1 MQLDPEISAMNE
13 TLDALKTLDNG
24 QRKRVVDW
32 ITARYR
38 LTEVSK
44 FQTPEE
50 EKPTEAV
57 EIVQSVE
64 KPVARRRGR
73 KPGPQKARI
82 NALDKT
88 DIRNYETVL
97 DLFSEANVKKVGSKI
112 LLMSAYLQEKL
123 KFEEISSFDI
133 NSRLKRI
140 KHGVTNISTAINGLM
155 KKRPQL
161 LTEVEKP
168 GEDGKPS
175 RRKFRVTEEGL
186 KLARTFLK

>member
-13 TLDALKTLDNG
+13 ALDALKNLDNG

-38 LTEVSK
+38 LNEVSK
-44 FQTPEE
+44 FQSPME
-50 EKPTEAV
+50 EKVTEAV
-57 EIVQSVE
+57 EIIQPAEVPAVS
-64 KPVARRRGR
+64 KRGR
-73 KPGPQKARI
+73 KPGAKKLGGVAGEKDI
-82 NALDKT
+82 T
-88 DIRNYETVL
+88 DYETVL
-97 DLFSEANVKKVGSKI
+97 DLFSESNVKKVSSKI
-112 LLMSAYLQEKL
+112 LLMAAYLQEKL

-140 KHGVTNISTAINGLM
+140 KHGVTNISSAINGLV

-161 LTEVEKP
+161 LAVVEKP
-168 GEDGKPS
+168 GEEEKPS

-186 KLARTFLK
+186 RMVKTFLK

>member
-13 TLDALKTLDNG
+13 ALDALKNLDNG

-44 FQTPEE
+44 FQVLEE
-50 EKPTEAV
+50 EKQTEFKEMVQPV
-57 EIVQSVE
+57 EI
-64 KPVARRRGR
+64 PVVRRRGR
-73 KPGPQKARI
+73 KPGPKKASG
-82 NALDKT
+82 AQGEK
-88 DIRNYETVL
+88 DIKNYETVL
-97 DLFSEANVKKVGSKI
+97 DLFSESNVKKVGSKI

-140 KHGVTNISTAINGLM
+140 KHGVTNISSAINGLM
-155 KKRPQL
+155 KKKPQL

-168 GEDGKPS
+168 GEEGKS
-175 RRKFRVTEEGL
+175 FRRKFRVTEEGI

>member
-13 TLDALKTLDNG
+13 TLDALKNLDNG

-38 LTEVSK
+38 LNEVSK
-44 FQTPEE
+44 FETPEE
-50 EKPTEAV
+50 EKQTETAEIEEPTEKAV
-57 EIVQSVE
+57 GR
-64 KPVARRRGR
+64 KRGR
-73 KPGPQKARI
+73 KPKARKVR
-82 NALDKT
+82 AAGMDKS
-88 DIRNYETVL
+88 DIKNYETVL
-97 DLFSEANVKKVGSKI
+97 DLFSEANVKKVSSKI

-155 KKRPQL
+155 KKSPQL
-161 LTEVEKP
+161 LMEIEKP
-168 GEDGKPS
+168 GEEGKSP

-186 KLARTFLK
+186 KLAKTFLK

>member
-13 TLDALKTLDNG
+13 ALDALKNLDNG

-50 EKPTEAV
+50 EKQTEAV
-57 EIVQSVE
+57 EIFQPVE
-64 KPVARRRGR
+64 KSVGRKRGR
-73 KPGPQKARI
+73 KPGAQKGRPA
-82 NALDKT
+82 ALDKT
-88 DIRNYETVL
+88 DIKNYETVL
-97 DLFSEANVKKVGSKI
+97 DLFSEANVKKVGPKI

-155 KKRPQL
+155 KKEPQL
-161 LTEVEKP
+161 LVEVEKP
-168 GEDGKPS
+168 GEDGKSP

-186 KLARTFLK
+186 KLAETFLK

>member
-13 TLDALKTLDNG
+13 ALDALKNLDNG

-38 LTEVSK
+38 LNEVSK
-44 FQTPEE
+44 FQTPTEE
-50 EKPTEAV
+50 NLTETV
-57 EIVQSVE
+57 EIIQPIE
-64 KPVARRRGR
+64 APVGAKRGR
-73 KPGPQKARI
+73 KPRAKKAGGATGE
-82 NALDKT
+82 N
-88 DIRNYETVL
+88 DITNYETVL
-97 DLFSEANVKKVGSKI
+97 DLFSESNVKKVSSKI

-140 KHGVTNISTAINGLM
+140 KHGVTNISSAINGLV
-155 KKRPQL
+155 KKKPQL
-161 LTEVEKP
+161 LAVVEKP
-168 GEDGKPS
+168 GEDNPS

-186 KLARTFLK
+186 KLVKTFLK

>member
-13 TLDALKTLDNG
+13 ALDALKNLDNE

-38 LTEVSK
+38 LNEVSK
-44 FQTPEE
+44 FQPLSEE
-50 EKPTEAV
+50 TETEEAEIIEPV
-57 EIVQSVE
+57 EI
-64 KPVARRRGR
+64 PTGARRGR
-73 KPGPQKARI
+73 KPGVK
-82 NALDKT
+82 KT
-88 DIRNYETVL
+88 GVPGEKNITDYETVL
-97 DLFSEANVKKVGSKI
+97 DLFSESNVKKVSSKI

-140 KHGVTNISTAINGLM
+140 KHGVTNISSAINGLV

-161 LTEVEKP
+161 LTVVEKP
-168 GEDGKPS
+168 GEEDKPS

-186 KLARTFLK
+186 KLVKTFLK

>member
-50 EKPTEAV
+50 EKQTEAV
-57 EIVQSVE
+57 DIVQPIEIPIV
-64 KPVARRRGR
+64 RRRGR
-73 KPGPQKARI
+73 KPGPKKAGG
-82 NALDKT
+82 DPDEK
-88 DIRNYETVL
+88 DIKNYETVL
-97 DLFSEANVKKVGSKI
+97 DLFSESSVKKVGPKI

-140 KHGVTNISTAINGLM
+140 KHGVTNISSAINGLM
-155 KKRPQL
+155 KKKPQL
-161 LTEVEKP
+161 LTEIEKP
-168 GEDGKPS
+168 GEDGNSS

-186 KLARTFLK
+186 KLAKTFLK